1 MLAVV
6 TLAADLA
13 CAFSEALAA
22 IDLEALT
29 AAALARARFSPGA
42 LLAAGKAAPAMARG
56 AARSLGGVP
65 ARSLV
70 VVPRGLAADVPGAR
84 VVRAAHPVP
93 DAASVRAGEL
103 ALALAARKEPLL
115 VLLSGGASA
124 LLTVPFESLAR
135 ERAVTRALLAS
146 GASIEEINVVRRHAS
161 GTKGGRL
168 AVAAHPA
175 PVLTLVVSDVVR
187 GHVWDVASGPT
198 APDPTSVRDARAAL
212 RRHAPELVDLRLRE
226 TPKPGD
232 RRLRHSRVRVV
243 ASPRDVAS
251 LVGRALLGRGFA
263 VRVGAPA
270 VGDVA
275 ALAKRYLREA
285 RRLAPGEV
293 IVRSAEPTVVVTG
306 SAGRGGRSTH
316 LAALVGPHLPP
327 GVALLA
333 GATDGVDGASGTGG
347 AVASRG
353 AFRRASE
360 RAVLAALGRFDT
372 GALCE
377 GLGVALA
384 GGPTGHNFAD
394 VHVLARG
401 R

>member
-6 TLAADLA
+6 PLAADLA
-13 CAFSEALAA
+13 RAFTEALAA
-22 IDLEALT
+22 IDLETIT
-29 AAALARARFSPGA
+29 AEAVARARFSPGA

-56 AARSLGGVP
+56 AARSLGGMP

-70 VVPRGLAADVPGAR
+70 VVPKGLVADVPGAR

-103 ALALAARKEPLL
+103 ALALASRKEPLL

-198 APDPTSVRDARAAL
+198 VADPTSVRDARDVLL
-212 RRHAPELVDLRLRE
+212 RRAPRHVDMRLRE
-226 TPKPGD
+226 SPKPGD
-232 RRLRHSRVRVV
+232 RRLTQSRVRVV
-243 ASPRDVAS
+243 ASPRDVAA
-251 LVGRALLGRGFA
+251 LVGRALASQGYR
-263 VRVGAPA
+263 VRLGAPA
-270 VGDVA
+270 ARDVG
-275 ALAKRYLREA
+275 ALAARYATDA
-285 RRLAPGEV
+285 RGLAPGEAV
-293 IVRSAEPTVVVTG
+293 VRSAEPTVLVPG
-306 SAGRGGRSTH
+306 PAGRGGRSTH

-347 AVASRG
+347 AIAT
-353 AFRRASE
+353 RRAFV
-360 RAVLAALGRFDT
+360 RASARSIADALTRFDT

-377 GLGVALA
+377 ALGVALP

-394 VHVLARG
+394 VHVLARSA
-401 R
+401 